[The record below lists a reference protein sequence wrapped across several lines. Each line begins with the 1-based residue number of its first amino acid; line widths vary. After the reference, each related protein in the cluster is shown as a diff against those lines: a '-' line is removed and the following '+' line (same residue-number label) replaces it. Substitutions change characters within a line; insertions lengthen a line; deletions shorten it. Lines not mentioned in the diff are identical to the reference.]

1 MMWSLVTFLV
11 SRPMCTLVGFGEGLL
26 RFLSFS
32 SRFGGLD
39 LERDRRRLSCLRREG
54 LGEPEEL
61 LELELREE
69 LELPERLEAEEELEP
84 LLEPVLLLEPE
95 LEVELVLLLPL
106 EALRLFRALSRP
118 RSLSP
123 DSLAVPLSL
132 ARSLAFSSERS
143 LRLVGEGALVP
154 DFLLLS
160 LTPSK
165 LFFFTPDKSIL
176 PSRAFRAATRPHSSE
191 RSPLTGV

>member
-1 MMWSLVTFLV
+1 MWSLVTFLV

-84 LLEPVLLLEPE
+84 LLDPVLLLEPE

-123 DSLAVPLSL
+123 DSLAAPLSL

-176 PSRAFRAATRPHSSE
+176 PSRAFRAAARPHSSE